1 MQSVGFI
8 GLGNMGAPMAWN
20 IHKAG
25 YRLAVYNRTAER
37 AQPFDDAAIA
47 VAATP
52 AALAGEVDVVVVMVT
67 DPAALH
73 AVIAGTDGVVNGLK
87 PGATVIN
94 MSTVSPDAS
103 VEVASVVEEHGG
115 RFVDA
120 PVSGTVKPAEQ
131 GTLVV
136 LAGGARED
144 VEAVTP
150 LLETMGRQV
159 VYCGGIGDAT
169 RMKLV
174 LNLLLGGMMELLAEA
189 LALGKGFG
197 LDGAAILKAV
207 AAGPLGAPLY
217 AMKGEAMLAG
227 RFAKQF
233 PVELM
238 FKDLNLVLQAAGQ
251 LAVPLPVTA
260 VSRESFNAARALGYG
275 DEDMAAVIQV
285 FDKLHG

>member
-1 MQSVGFI
+1 MQSIGFI

-25 YRLAVYNRTAER
+25 YRLSVYNRTPAR
-37 AQPFDDAAIA
+37 AQPFRDAGME

-52 AALAGEVDVVVVMVT
+52 AALAADADVVVIMVT

-73 AVIAGTDGVVNGLK
+73 GVIAGTDGVVDGLK
-87 PGATVIN
+87 AGTTVIN

-103 VEVASVVEEHGG
+103 LEAAGIVQEHGG

-120 PVSGTVKPAEQ
+120 PVSGTVKPAEE

-144 VEAVTP
+144 LEAVAP

-197 LDGAAILKAV
+197 LDGAAILNAV

-227 RFAKQF
+227 RFASQF

-238 FKDLNLVLQAAGQ
+238 FKDMNLVLQAAGQ
-251 LAVPLPVTA
+251 LAVPLPATA
-260 VSRESFNAARALGYG
+260 AVRESFNAARALGYG

-285 FDKLHG
+285 FNKLSG

>member
-1 MQSVGFI
+1 MQSIGFI

-25 YRLAVYNRTAER
+25 YRLSVYNRTAAR
-37 AQPFDDAAIA
+37 AQPFRGAGVAA
-47 VAATP
+47 AATP
-52 AALAGEVDVVVVMVT
+52 AALAADADVVVVMVT

-73 AVIAGTDGVVNGLK
+73 GVIAGKDGVVDGLK
-87 PGATVIN
+87 SGATVIN

-103 VEVASVVEEHGG
+103 LEAARIVAEHGG

-120 PVSGTVKPAEQ
+120 PVSGTVKPAEE

-150 LLETMGRQV
+150 LLETMGKDV
-159 VYCGGIGDAT
+159 VYCGDVGSAT

-189 LALGKGFG
+189 LALGRGFG
-197 LDGAAILKAV
+197 LDGAAILKSV

-238 FKDLNLVLQAAGQ
+238 FKDLDLVLQAAGK
-251 LAVPLPVTA
+251 LAVPLPATA
-260 VSRESFNAARALGYG
+260 AVRERFNAARALGHG

-285 FDKLHG
+285 FNKLSG